1 MVDSA
6 VLELMNES
14 VAWERV
20 TGRDLYADSGYA
32 APVTI
37 RCFTEERFGAG
48 SGMAAVRRPDETT
61 VDARLDVYFDASDVN
76 VALFSLEDR
85 FTLADESAE
94 VVKSKP
100 AQIANFFGPNGDPW
114 LKVVSF

>member
-6 VLELMNES
+6 VRELMNES
-14 VAWERV
+14 VIWERA
-20 TGRDLYADSGYA
+20 TGRDIAADASYA

-48 SGMAAVRRPDETT
+48 SGIAAVRRPDETT
-61 VDARLDVYFDASDVN
+61 VDARLDVYFDASDAN
-76 VALFSLEDR
+76 VQLFGLEDR
-85 FTLADESAE
+85 FTLAAESAE
-94 VVKSKP
+94 VVKSKA
-100 AQIANFFGPNGDPW
+100 AQIVNFFGPGGDAW